1 MQQGRDDVYR
11 AHLELRG
18 LNAAFFHSSSLRLRL
33 RTVSRPLFAGM
44 GARVSLRNSAG
55 LGSARERPTASRSLR
70 LRPAPQ
76 QEQYSEECTGKQT
89 RGEILNSNIPT

>member
-55 LGSARERPTASRSLR
+55 LGSLDRRPTGSDLAQHDTIAIGPLR
-70 LRPAPQ
+70 KT
-76 QEQYSEECTGKQT
+76 S
-89 RGEILNSNIPT
+89 

>member
-55 LGSARERPTASRSLR
+55 LGSLR
-70 LRPAPQ
+70 
-76 QEQYSEECTGKQT
+76 
-89 RGEILNSNIPT
+89 N